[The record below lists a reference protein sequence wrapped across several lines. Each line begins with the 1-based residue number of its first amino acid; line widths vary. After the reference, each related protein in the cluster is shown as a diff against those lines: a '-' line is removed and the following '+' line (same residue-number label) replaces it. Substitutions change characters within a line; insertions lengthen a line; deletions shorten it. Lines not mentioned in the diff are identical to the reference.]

1 MENPSAAGE
10 SMSVPAIFWG
20 LDEGG
25 QEGGEEKQGPHH
37 FILVLAFSLPSDLEG
52 IGFQKYAASEIGDTF
67 RRYNNGVMSS
77 LGPIR
82 KCYFTGSA
90 GCRKYLLI
98 FFIPIL

>member
-10 SMSVPAIFWG
+10 SIAVPAIFWG

-37 FILVLAFSLPSDLEG
+37 FILVIAFSLPSELED
-52 IGFQKYAASEIGDTF
+52 IWFQRYVASEIGDTF
-67 RRYNNGVMSS
+67 RKCNNVVMRN

-82 KCYFTGSA
+82 KWYFTDSA
-90 GCRKYLLI
+90 GCGKHLLI
-98 FFIPIL
+98 FFIPT